1 MHQRKD
7 KRGESDSMQGQFTA
21 YLDVSTDR
29 SKDRYLTRLH
39 RLTAHEVTRDFQE
52 EPIEGSEDTDLL
64 ADLPFLDILENEAIL
79 CALQSM
85 SARDR
90 EVLLDLIVY
99 EMKPV
104 ELARKLGLSYQGA
117 MAVYYRARNALR
129 KKLKGGDLHEF

>member
-99 EMKPV
+99 EMK
-104 ELARKLGLSYQGA
+104 
-117 MAVYYRARNALR
+117 VYYRARNALR